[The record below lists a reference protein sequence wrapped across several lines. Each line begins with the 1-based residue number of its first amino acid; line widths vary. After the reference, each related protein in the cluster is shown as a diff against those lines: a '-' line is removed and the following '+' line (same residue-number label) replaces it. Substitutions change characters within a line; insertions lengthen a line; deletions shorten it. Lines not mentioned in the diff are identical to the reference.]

1 MLAGDDCSD
10 FKLTVNQDYAR
21 KYEVRKRKEELSR
34 LKDQYSDVELSDG
47 SGNSSSESEDED
59 AKALTPAVERD
70 FLKTLS
76 LLKANDPKIY
86 QKDSKF
92 YSSPDEDSSNDQ
104 DDVKKSKPMRLKDYE
119 RERLLKKGAKSAVES
134 DDENSDPKRSSSPTY
149 MEEQEELKRGIK
161 NAITN
166 ADDEIL
172 TIRKKTSQELKEE
185 ENAYVQWLKGHE
197 MNKKNREMSEME
209 SLRRYWTD
217 PDLDQNEKFL
227 RDFILNKGYIEKD
240 SGVLPT
246 YDELV
251 NSSCDEED
259 EEAIEKQEDFERKYN
274 FRFEEPDSELI
285 MSYPRTV
292 AGSVRRKDSSRIE
305 KRKVRLERKAEEK
318 DRKIQDLKRLKN
330 LKKQEIADKIKKLK
344 EITGNETLGF
354 EEFDLDHEFDPSK
367 YDEAMQKVFENYD
380 EADVDETKP
389 IFSDS
394 DIDQH
399 EWDEY
404 GIYRNGWQLQCM
416 CCVMSLLNAK
426 EDEGPYCEDSE
437 FNMDADFEPKKPVS
451 KSSKHKGGDVSRE
464 TKAVKQDIDEYYKLN
479 YEDLIGD
486 IPCRF
491 KYRQVPR
498 EDFGLSAAE
507 ILLSEDKELNSWSS
521 LKKVVQYG
529 KEEGSKRSKRKLTK
543 SVMLKKARMLT
554 SMNDE
559 KLIEDIESATLNKSQ
574 RKLHKKFKQSKKAI
588 MKEFMKKGSKGVKD
602 TSKKRGNNRKVTAR
616 VSTQRLAAYGLE

>member
-1 MLAGDDCSD
+1 
-10 FKLTVNQDYAR
+10 
-21 KYEVRKRKEELSR
+21 
-34 LKDQYSDVELSDG
+34 
-47 SGNSSSESEDED
+47 
-59 AKALTPAVERD
+59 
-70 FLKTLS
+70 
-76 LLKANDPKIY
+76 
-86 QKDSKF
+86 
-92 YSSPDEDSSNDQ
+92 
-104 DDVKKSKPMRLKDYE
+104 
-119 RERLLKKGAKSAVES
+119 
-134 DDENSDPKRSSSPTY
+134 
-149 MEEQEELKRGIK
+149 
-161 NAITN
+161 
-166 ADDEIL
+166 
-172 TIRKKTSQELKEE
+172 
-185 ENAYVQWLKGHE
+185 
-197 MNKKNREMSEME
+197 
-209 SLRRYWTD
+209 LRRYWTD

-354 EEFDLDHEFDPSK
+354 KEFDLDHEFDPSK

-399 EWDEY
+399 D
-404 GIYRNGWQLQCM
+404 
-416 CCVMSLLNAK
+416 AK

-451 KSSKHKGGDVSRE
+451 KSSKHKGSDVSRVAPIYFKTMFAVIIRVMLTK

-507 ILLSEDKELNSWSS
+507 VLKWNFFSYNQILILLISS
-521 LKKVVQYG
+521 ILC
-529 KEEGSKRSKRKLTK
+529 
-543 SVMLKKARMLT
+543 
-554 SMNDE
+554 
-559 KLIEDIESATLNKSQ
+559 
-574 RKLHKKFKQSKKAI
+574 
-588 MKEFMKKGSKGVKD
+588 
-602 TSKKRGNNRKVTAR
+602 
-616 VSTQRLAAYGLE
+616 